1 MVAVVRCGTRQW
13 INLINE
19 AVPIDAACRAVVP
32 TVRIDNDPNGVA
44 PWLTLDVVVLRG
56 TDQCAIVVGEFVEWP
71 TGGKYRSVRVLGGC
85 DWERAAI
92 ATDHIWHRLG
102 GWRLVSRSC
111 GGDGRQQEGERE
123 EELQECS
130 HVSPL
135 LLSVWGES
143 PSVS

>member
-1 MVAVVRCGTRQW
+1 MAVKGCCASEW
-13 INLINE
+13 INLIDE
-19 AVPIDAACRAVVP
+19 AVSIDAAGLAVVP
-32 TVRIDNDPNGVA
+32 PVGVDNDPNGVTS
-44 PWLTLDVVVLRG
+44 WLTLDVVVLG
-56 TDQCAIVVGEFVEWP
+56 GADQRAVVVGEFVEWP

>member
-1 MVAVVRCGTRQW
+1 MAVKGCCASEW
-13 INLINE
+13 INLIDE
-19 AVPIDAACRAVVP
+19 AVSVDAARLAVVP
-32 TVRIDNDPNGVA
+32 SVGVDNDPDGVA
-44 PWLTLDVVVLRG
+44 PWLTLYVVVLVG
-56 TDQCAIVVGEFVEWP
+56 ADQRAVVVGEFVEWP

-135 LLSVWGES
+135 LHFVWGES

>member
-1 MVAVVRCGTRQW
+1 MAVKGCCASEW
-13 INLINE
+13 INLIDE
-19 AVPIDAACRAVVP
+19 AVSVDAAGLAVVP
-32 TVRIDNDPNGVA
+32 PVGVDNDPNGVT
-44 PWLTLDVVVLRG
+44 PWLTLDVVVLG
-56 TDQCAIVVGEFVEWP
+56 GADQRAVVVGEFVEWP